1 MYVTE
6 RCQELLTCQA
16 TSTPKK
22 KKSISLNLNTRPLY
36 RLLQNHNSNVFSGL
50 GAKQTLERR
59 FPGSFSRCGA
69 EQVREIHQMKSALV
83 DTVEVH
89 LELKLA

>member
-22 KKSISLNLNTRPLY
+22 KAYQLVLKYETALPTSPESQQQCL
-36 RLLQNHNSNVFSGL
+36 SGL
-50 GAKQTLERR
+50 DAKQTLERR
-59 FPGSFSRCGA
+59 LPGSFSRCGA
-69 EQVREIHQMKSALV
+69 EQVRDIHQMKSALV
-83 DTVEVH
+83 DTVKVQ